1 MINEIR
7 DIPDKAEKVF
17 KATKNLSLPIGVP
30 YLGMGSSY
38 YATLALFYQGIPIRP
53 EPASEYYNYLKN
65 VYNVKKAVLISQSGK
80 TSEVLWCREVLT
92 QYIAITN
99 DTNST
104 LARSAKSKEII
115 DLRAGNEIHAATKTY
130 VNTLITLYN
139 GLGVNPA
146 EAVKAIKRNM
156 KKYEKWGE
164 NAAKILFR
172 EINSKDFKGVYII
185 GNGPNIATVRQ
196 GALVCSETTKYP
208 FIGMSVSQYDHGPKE
223 TASGTAIILVK
234 SNGPS
239 NRRTENLF
247 KLVEKAGAKII
258 QFEETELE
266 EHLSPITAIIPISF
280 MAHHLAVMMKI
291 PETFAVGK
299 KVTQVD
305 K

>member
-1 MINEIR
+1 MINEIQ
-7 DIPDKAEKVF
+7 DIPKRAEAIF
-17 KATKNLSLPIGVP
+17 KATKGLSLPIGVP
-30 YLGMGSSY
+30 YLGMGSSH

-80 TSEVLWCREVLT
+80 TSEVLWCREVLS

-99 DTNST
+99 DTKSA
-104 LARSAKSKEII
+104 LAVSPKAKEIV
-115 DLRAGNEIHAATKTY
+115 DLQAGKEIHAATKTY
-130 VNTLITLYN
+130 INTLITLYN
-139 GLGVNPA
+139 GLGINPQEGVNA
-146 EAVKAIKRNM
+146 LKRNM
-156 KKYEKWGE
+156 TKYEKWGE

-172 EINSKDFKGVYII
+172 EINTSEFKGVYII
-185 GNGPNIATVRQ
+185 GNGPNIATARQ
-196 GALVCSETTKYP
+196 GALLACETTKYP

-223 TASGTAIILVK
+223 TAKGTAVILIK

-247 KLVEKAGAKII
+247 KLVEKAGAKIL
-258 QFEETELE
+258 QFEESELQE
-266 EHLSPITAIIPISF
+266 ALSPIASIVPIAF
-280 MAHHLAVMMKI
+280 MAHYLATMMEI